1 MAGFNLMQH
10 KRRRDVNVSL
20 TIGFSAY
27 EAVWGWLAGEGRFC
41 DGWCLLP

>member
-10 KRRRDVNVSL
+10 KRRRDVDVSV
-20 TIGFSAY
+20 TIGFGAY
-27 EAVWGWLAGEGRFC
+27 VAVWGYVAGVGRYS